1 MLTNQVLSIY
11 KNSVEKSENSFNI
24 FKILQIE
31 NDEVRLHSRILKS
44 FIELNISGFINS
56 IPTNYWNKI
65 RKPTDG
71 FLRVKLEVPCSS
83 LLEETNDGRID
94 IIVEFESLLIIIENK
109 IYASD
114 QNQQLVKYHE
124 YGKRSGKDFLLL
136 YLTPTG
142 KEPTNASIFH
152 ANSIEGLQPGE
163 YQLISYKK
171 EILNWLETFS
181 KELESKNEF
190 KGIHEITRQYIQT
203 LKNICLI
210 MTAEQKERL
219 QQLLE
224 NHEILNH
231 VHQLKYDIETIE
243 NKIHDFWRIVSE
255 NISIEFEAGKHAKID
270 FREGSI
276 MIDLFNQ
283 ERGKFNCYLEY
294 TANFTEIPYLG
305 IWLNKSYSEKFK
317 ALSPDNEGY
326 ITKKPLS
333 HFLSKDAFNEYVLKG
348 NNFIS
353 PSIFTEL
360 NTEIATFIKEAQNS
374 IQKLKIASTDLIL

>member
-31 NDEVRLHSRILKS
+31 SDEVRLHSRILKS
-44 FIELNISGFINS
+44 FIELNPYGFIDS

-65 RKPTDG
+65 SKPIDG

-94 IIVEFESLLIIIENK
+94 IIVEFENLLIIIENK

-142 KEPTNASIFH
+142 KEPTNTSIFH
-152 ANSIEGLQPGE
+152 ANSNEGLQPGE

-171 EILNWLETFS
+171 EILNWLDTFS
-181 KELESKNEF
+181 KERESKNEF

-203 LKNICLI
+203 LKNICFI

-219 QQLLE
+219 LQLLE
-224 NHEILNH
+224 NDEILNH
-231 VHQLKYDIETIE
+231 VNQLKYDIETIE
-243 NKIHDFWRIVSE
+243 NKIHDFWKMTTQK
-255 NISIEFEAGKHAKID
+255 ISPLIIEDKSLNIEFRNHSILID
-270 FREGSI
+270 I
-276 MIDLFNQ
+276 FN
-283 ERGKFNCYLEY
+283 RGRGQFNCYLEY
-294 TANFTEIPYLG
+294 QTKFDKNPIIG
-305 IWLNKSYSEKFK
+305 IWLNKHWSEKFK
-317 ALSPDNEGY
+317 ELNPDNEGY
-326 ITKKPLS
+326 VVKKNLNPILTKEIFHL
-333 HFLSKDAFNEYVLKG
+333 
-348 NNFIS
+348 FIS
-353 PSIFTEL
+353 SSDESSLISLMDQTK
-360 NTEIATFIKEAQNS
+360 NEITLFIKENEET
-374 IQKLKIASTDLIL
+374 IKKLFFCE

>member
-31 NDEVRLHSRILKS
+31 SDEVRLHSRILKS
-44 FIELNISGFINS
+44 LIELNTYGFISS
-56 IPTNYWNKI
+56 IPTNYWNKTS
-65 RKPTDG
+65 KPTDG
-71 FLRVKLEVPCSS
+71 FLRVRLEVPCSS
-83 LLEETNDGRID
+83 LIEGTNDGRID
-94 IIVEFESLLIIIENK
+94 IIVEFENLLIIIENK

-142 KEPTNASIFH
+142 KEPTNASISQ
-152 ANSIEGLQPGE
+152 ANSNEGLQPGE

-171 EILNWLETFS
+171 EILHWLEIFS

-190 KGIHEITRQYIQT
+190 RGIHEIIRQYIQT

-210 MTAEQKERL
+210 MTEEQKERL

-231 VHQLKYDIETIE
+231 AHQLKYDIETIE
-243 NKIHDFWRIVSE
+243 NKIHDFWRRVSE
-255 NISIEFEAGKHAKID
+255 NISIEFEAGKQTKID

-294 TANFTEIPYLG
+294 QANFNEIPFLS

-317 ALSPDNEGY
+317 ELSSDNEGY

-333 HFLSKDAFNEYVLKG
+333 HFLSKDVFSEYVLKG
-348 NNFIS
+348 NDS
-353 PSIFTEL
+353 KSQSIYTDL
-360 NTEIATFIKEAQNS
+360 NAEIAVFINDAQNS
-374 IQKLKIASTDLIL
+374 IQKLKTTSTDLIL